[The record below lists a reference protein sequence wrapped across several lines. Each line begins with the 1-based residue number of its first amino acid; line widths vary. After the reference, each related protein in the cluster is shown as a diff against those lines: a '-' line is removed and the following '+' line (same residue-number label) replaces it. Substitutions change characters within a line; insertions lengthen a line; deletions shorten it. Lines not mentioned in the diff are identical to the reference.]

1 MKKVI
6 RLYIKDILLLYVV
19 GFIITM
25 AWRLLELI
33 FYKQV
38 MPDHIDSIFTFILTI
53 SIVINVK
60 LFKKNERKS

>member
-6 RLYIKDILLLYVV
+6 RLYIKDILLFYVI
-19 GFIITM
+19 GFVITM
-25 AWRLLELI
+25 VWRLLELI

-38 MPDHIDSIFTFILTI
+38 MPDNIDSIFAFILTI
-53 SIVINVK
+53 SIVVNVK